1 MKKKP
6 LIRKIIVYALY
17 IVLLSSVQVSFSD
30 KLSLM
35 GQIADLML
43 VFVIISGYLFG
54 ARDALVVGLATGF
67 IRDYFSGPAYNG
79 GSEGPSALLGV
90 GMLLMLYAGI
100 LSAVLFSKTFHR
112 RLPIGFV
119 QVIII
124 TVTYKLIGHFFTLMV
139 QIITGRGS
147 EYLSF
152 AEIMAGSVLPQVI
165 VNLLAAVP
173 VILLLRY
180 WGPYVKGINPNLA
193 AETGSTEAIWQ
204 IG

>member
-67 IRDYFSGPAYNG
+67 IRDYFSG
-79 GSEGPSALLGV
+79 
-90 GMLLMLYAGI
+90 
-100 LSAVLFSKTFHR
+100 
-112 RLPIGFV
+112 RL
-119 QVIII
+119 
-124 TVTYKLIGHFFTLMV
+124 
-139 QIITGRGS
+139 
-147 EYLSF
+147 
-152 AEIMAGSVLPQVI
+152 IMAD
-165 VNLLAAVP
+165 
-173 VILLLRY
+173 LRDRALF
-180 WGPYVKGINPNLA
+180 WEWA
-193 AETGSTEAIWQ
+193 CC
-204 IG
+204 